1 MGHARRR
8 RRPELYEYVGAKLSR
23 VLPLFAVA
31 VLLSGC
37 AMAPKTVS
45 RPEDDRN
52 AAAFSTYLSARFAA
66 SEHDLS
72 QAALYYG
79 RALANDPANPSL
91 LALSFFYS
99 STSGDFEA
107 AAKYAQQVVTVTP
120 DDRAARLALAVVDF
134 KRKDYADVRKQ
145 LGQSAKGQ
153 FTILTNLFDA
163 WAAAA
168 LRDTAGMEKDL
179 QALSEQKGADNIAAF
194 HTALLQDYLGNTA
207 KADAAYKKALTNSAP
222 PRVLEAYGRFLERND
237 RGDAAVALYR
247 SHINEGGLATVTR
260 PGLARIAAK
269 QKPESLIRNPADGA
283 AEALFGI
290 AASLTDGQSADVS
303 ILYLRM
309 ALYLRPDLG
318 LANLLLA
325 DRFETLRKFDA
336 AIAIYHAIPKDSP
349 YFRMAQVQAAL
360 NAQRLGRH
368 DAAIADLKKLV
379 TADARDTE
387 SWIALG
393 DTYRSAEKFAE
404 AIDAYDQAEKAI
416 PAPTRRDWPMF
427 YARAMA
433 KERLKRLDES
443 EADIEKALKL
453 SPDQPE
459 LLNYLGYSWVD
470 RGRRIPEA
478 LTMLEKARR
487 LRPYDGYIVDS
498 VGWAYYQLGRYEDA
512 AKTLNAA
519 VLLVP
524 GDPTI
529 NDHLGDAFWR
539 AGNKISARFQWNHA
553 LTFST
558 NAEDKAAIEHKLKNG
573 LSEKPV

>member
-1 MGHARRR
+1 M
-8 RRPELYEYVGAKLSR
+8 SR
-23 VLPLFAVA
+23 VLPLFAA
-31 VLLSGC
+31 ALLLSGC
-37 AMAPKTVS
+37 AVAPKTVS
-45 RPEDDRN
+45 RPESDRN
-52 AAAFSTYLSARFAA
+52 AQAFSTYLSARFAA
-66 SEHDLS
+66 SEHDLP

-79 RALANDPANPSL
+79 KALANDPGNQSL

-99 STSGDFEA
+99 STSGDFDA
-107 AAKYAQQVVTVTP
+107 AAKYAQQVAVSTP
-120 DDRAARLALAVVDF
+120 DDRAARLALAVIDF

-145 LGQSAKGQ
+145 LSLSAKGP
-153 FTILTNLFDA
+153 FTVLTLSLFDA

-179 QALSEQKGADNIAAF
+179 QTLSEQKGANNIAAF
-194 HTALLQDYLGNTA
+194 HTALLHDYLGNTEQ
-207 KADAAYKKALTNSAP
+207 ADAAYKKALTASSPP
-222 PRVLEAYGRFLERND
+222 PRVLEAYGRFLERNGRSD
-237 RGDAAVALYR
+237 DAAALYR
-247 SHINEGGLATVTR
+247 SHVNEGGLVTVTR

-269 QKPESLIRNPADGA
+269 QKPESLIRTPADGA

-325 DRFETLRKFDA
+325 DRFETLRKFDQ
-336 AIAIYHAIPKDSP
+336 AIAIYHSIPKDSP

-368 DAAIADLKKLV
+368 DVAIADLKKLV
-379 TADARDTE
+379 TADPRDTE

-404 AIDAYDQAEKAI
+404 AVTAYDQAEKAI
-416 PAPTRRDWPMF
+416 PTLSRRDWPMF

-433 KERLKRLDES
+433 KERLKRLDDS
-443 EADIEKALKL
+443 EADIETALKL
-453 SPDQPE
+453 SPEQPE

-539 AGNKISARFQWNHA
+539 AGNRISARFQWNHA

-558 NAEDKAAIEHKLKNG
+558 NAEDKAVIERKLKFG
-573 LSEKPV
+573 LSEKPA